1 MAHVGLKE
9 LAYREH
15 DGLEIA
21 LLWDAVT
28 NEVAV
33 TVTDVREEL
42 CFTLPVPAER
52 ALDAFNHPYAYA
64 AADDGAQHSVLV

>member
-1 MAHVGLKE
+1 MAHVGLRE

-21 LLWDAVT
+21 LVWNSVT
-28 NEVAV
+28 DEVAV

-42 CFTLPVPAER
+42 SFTLPVPAER

-64 AADDGAQHSVLV
+64 AVDQGPQHSVLV

>member
-1 MAHVGLKE
+1 MAHVGLRE

-21 LLWDAVT
+21 LVWNSVT
-28 NEVAV
+28 DEVAV

-42 CFTLPVPAER
+42 SFTLPVPAER

-64 AADDGAQHSVLV
+64 AADHGAAHSVLV